1 MIKSIIEKII
11 ASEDLSIEE
20 AYSSMEEI
28 LNGNVNHSHLSSL
41 LTALKM
47 KGETPQ
53 EIAGFASA
61 MKKHSIKISSDLNST
76 IDVCGTGGDFSGSI
90 NISTAVSFV
99 VAGTGVKVAKHGN
112 RSITSK
118 AGSADVLEY
127 MGVDIHLSPEES
139 EKALHEIGITFLFA
153 QDYHPSMK
161 YAAPVRKEL
170 GFRTIFNLLGPLT
183 NPANVRKQLTGTYN
197 NNAAELMCT
206 ASQYLGF
213 DRVCFVCSENHFDEI
228 SLSGLTRVYEYDM
241 VKGINH
247 YNISHKSFDYP
258 SSPFS
263 DIKGDN
269 AEYNSARIIELLKN
283 RKKDSFYYTV
293 SANTAMALYSSKYS
307 DDLIT
312 CLRAAEDSLNSGSAY
327 EKYLLLKNFGK

>member
-1 MIKSIIEKII
+1 MIKDTIGKII
-11 ASEDLSIEE
+11 SNENLSIDE
-20 AYSSMEEI
+20 AYSAMESI
-28 LNGNVNHSHLSSL
+28 LTGEVNPSLLSGF

-47 KGETPQ
+47 KGETSH

-61 MKKHSIKISSDLNST
+61 MKKHSVRISSDVTNT

-99 VAGTGVKVAKHGN
+99 VAGTGINVAKHGN

-170 GFRTIFNLLGPLT
+170 GFRTVFNILGPLT
-183 NPANVRKQLTGTYN
+183 NPAGVTKQLTGTYN
-197 NNAAELMCT
+197 DETAQLMCT
-206 ASQYLGF
+206 ASQHLGF
-213 DRVCFVCSENHFDEI
+213 DRVCFVCSDNQFDEI
-228 SLSGLTRVYEYDM
+228 SLSGSTRVYEYDK

-247 YNISHKSFDYP
+247 YSISHKSFEYP

-269 AEYNSARIIELLKN
+269 AEYNSKRIIELLKT
-283 RKKDSFYYTV
+283 RRKDSFYYTV
-293 SANTAMALYSSKYS
+293 SANAAMALYSSKFS
-307 DDLIT
+307 DDIIT

-327 EKYLLLKNFGK
+327 EKYLLLKNFRK